1 MFKISLIWCKL
12 VFLSLQNEFRMI
24 SMMQIL
30 ITTHVVDQF
39 LDLTLV
45 TLENTE
51 FQL

>member
-1 MFKISLIWCKL
+1 MFMISLIWCKL
-12 VFLSLQNEFRMI
+12 VFLSHQTEFRML

-45 TLENTE
+45 TWANTE